1 MTMGSFDLFKRL
13 LFYVKPYW
21 LKVVLAMVSMAGFAA
36 ATSFMALLVRPLV
49 DDGFIGRDIG
59 GLKILAFQL
68 LGIFVARGFFDY
80 WQGYLIQYAG
90 QQAVADIRE
99 DLYKHL
105 QTLPLS
111 FFTRTSTGVVISR
124 ITNDVNLAQGT
135 VSSAIPGLFKH
146 PLTIIGLG
154 AVAFY
159 QDWVLA
165 LIAFLILPGAV
176 IPIYHF
182 SRRIRKASI
191 KGQKMMAKL
200 TNVIHETTTGVRIV
214 KAFNMEEYEKK
225 RFREENAGYLRQIM
239 KRIRVRALS
248 SPVMEVIGGV
258 VVCLIIFLGGY
269 YVAKG
274 HSLGQLGSF
283 LSALILTY
291 RPMKDLVRTNNL
303 IQEGLAAGTRIFEL
317 LDEKPHV
324 TDTNSGRTLGRVND
338 SIEFKNVS
346 FMYEQDWVLEDIN
359 LKVGR
364 GEVVALV
371 GSSGGG
377 KTTLVNLIPRFYDV
391 TQGKILIDGV
401 DIRDFTVRSLREQ
414 VGIVTQ
420 QTILFNDTVKGNI
433 AYGSLDRTED
443 EILAAAKAANAHD
456 FIQKMPKGYG
466 SLDRTEDEI
475 LAAAKAAKAHD
486 FIQKMPEG
494 YDTIIGEQGVKLS
507 GGERQRIAIARA
519 LLKNAPILILDE
531 ATSSLDSESELQVQ
545 KALEKLMARRT
556 VFVIAH
562 RLSTIRKAK
571 RILVVQSGRIVEKGD
586 HKHLMALEGEYRR
599 LYRIQFREK
608 GVGPVE
614 TPEDGVA

>member
-159 QDWVLA
+159 QDWVFA

-324 TDTNSGRTLGRVND
+324 TDTNSGRTLDRVND

-456 FIQKMPKGYG
+456 FIQKMP
-466 SLDRTEDEI
+466 
-475 LAAAKAAKAHD
+475 
-486 FIQKMPEG
+486 EG

-531 ATSSLDSESELQVQ
+531 ATSSLDSESELEVQ

-586 HKHLMALEGEYRR
+586 HKHLMALGGEYRR

-608 GVGPVE
+608 EVGPVE
-614 TPEDGVA
+614 TPGDGVA

>member
-13 LFYVKPYW
+13 LLYVKPYW
-21 LKVVLAMVSMAGFAA
+21 PKVVLAMVSMAGFAA

-159 QDWVLA
+159 QDWVFA

-456 FIQKMPKGYG
+456 FIQKMPKGY
-466 SLDRTEDEI
+466 
-475 LAAAKAAKAHD
+475 
-486 FIQKMPEG
+486 
-494 YDTIIGEQGVKLS
+494 DTIIGEQGVKLS

-586 HKHLMALEGEYRR
+586 HKHLMALGGEYRR

-608 GVGPVE
+608 EVGPVE